1 MIGCYIRVSTQEQA
15 SEGYSVSE
23 QTDRLKKYS
32 EAMKWDVKFYTD
44 GGFSGAN
51 MDRPALQ
58 KLIKDVESGLIDKVL
73 VYKLDR
79 LSRSQKDTLYL
90 IEDVFL
96 ANNCDFVSMNEN
108 FDTSSPFGRAM
119 IGILAVFSQLEREQ
133 IKERMT
139 MGLEAR
145 AKEGKFHGSAVSP
158 IGYDYIDGELVINE
172 FEKMQVEQIFQM
184 YLKGY
189 SPNSIVEHLNG
200 KGLFHKYG
208 KWNRKT
214 VKALLSRKTYLGLIE
229 HKGNIYQGN
238 HEPIISQ
245 EIFDAVQAI
254 KKDKSKDYSDGKR
267 NGLVV
272 SYLGGLL
279 YCAHCGAKYSKETK
293 YHKTKAT
300 SKPYLYYVCNSRLK
314 RNPSLIVDAECKNKR
329 WRMNELDQIVFD
341 EIKKL
346 ALDPD
351 YIKAIK
357 SSKKKDN
364 RPKVI
369 DKKIESLDNQ
379 LTKLM
384 ELYSL
389 DGISFEALQE
399 KINELKTKKLLLS
412 EEKTKILLEK
422 EKELTKDQALTLVKS
437 FESILE
443 DGSFEEIRQ
452 IITALI
458 EKIEIDG
465 ENITIY
471 WKFS

>member
-1 MIGCYIRVSTQEQA
+1 MIGCYVRVSTQEQA
-15 SEGYSVSE
+15 SEGYSISE
-23 QTDRLKKYS
+23 QTDRLRKYA
-32 EAMKWDVKFYTD
+32 EAMKWNVKFYTD

-51 MDRPALQ
+51 MERPALQ
-58 KLIKDVESGLIDKVL
+58 NLIKDVKAGLIDKVL

-158 IGYDYIDGELVINE
+158 IGYDYIDGELVIND
-172 FEKMQVEQIFQM
+172 FERMQVEQIFQM
-184 YLKGY
+184 YLKGS
-189 SPNSIVEHLNG
+189 SPNTIVEHLNN
-200 KGLFHKYG
+200 KGLTHKYG

-214 VKALLSRKTYLGLIE
+214 VKAVLSRKTYLGLIE

-245 EIFDAVQAI
+245 ELFDAVQLV
-254 KKDKSKDYSDGKR
+254 KKDKSRDFLNGKR

-279 YCAHCGAKYSKETK
+279 CCAQCGAKYSKETK
-293 YHKTKAT
+293 YHKSKET
-300 SKPYLYYVCNSRLK
+300 SKPYEYYVCNSRLK
-314 RNPSLIVDAECKNKR
+314 KNPSLVFDANCKNKR
-329 WRMNELDQIVFD
+329 WKMQALDQVIFD

-357 SSKKKDN
+357 NLKKKDN

-369 DKKIESLDNQ
+369 DKKIKSLDNQ

-399 KINELKTKKLLLS
+399 KINELNTNKLLLS

-422 EKELTKDQALTLVKS
+422 EKELTKDQALTLIKS
-437 FESILE
+437 FESVLE

-452 IITALI
+452 VITALI
-458 EKIEIDG
+458 EKIEIDD